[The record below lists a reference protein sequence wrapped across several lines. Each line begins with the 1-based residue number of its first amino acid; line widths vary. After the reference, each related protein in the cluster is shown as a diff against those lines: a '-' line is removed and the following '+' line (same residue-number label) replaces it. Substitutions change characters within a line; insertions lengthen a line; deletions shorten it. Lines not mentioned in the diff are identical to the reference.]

1 MPSSAQALPEHI
13 QWHEG
18 MLLVPQHFQQFDIR
32 VQQVLQYHLQSL
44 NPLYWGVES
53 LTFDQ
58 ALLTSG
64 TCRLLSFRGIMPDG
78 TFIDELPSSSPS
90 LEADLS
96 TLATNFQA
104 GPLTVYLCVPELN
117 GDSTDILGQRPRF
130 RSVTGRSVTDMN
142 TGESPV
148 VIPRLEL
155 KLELIISATPPAKYI
170 SMPIARIQ
178 YDGKIYTFDTYQ
190 PPILNV
196 TQDTLFWTICDTI
209 ASQVREK
216 LGYVQQKLQSIEQ
229 NPNLLTTQQAL
240 SIIRIQLLSSL
251 LAFEALQQVGSVH
264 PFLLYCG
271 LCTIAGTV
279 SGISRTSLPPK
290 FAAYNHNDALAN
302 FMEALDYIKKVLTE
316 VQESYS
322 VLSFTKTDRIFSLQL
337 NSDWKSDRIY
347 IGIGV
352 PPRVSDE
359 QIINWVNNAV
369 IATSNYVEGIRES
382 RILGATR
389 KIVNS
394 VESLN
399 LTPPL
404 GIKLVEIDADPR
416 FINFRDNLQIFN
428 ISDTNH
434 LRPSDILLYR

>member
-18 MLLVPQHFQQFDIR
+18 MLLLPQHFQQFDIR
-32 VQQVLQYHLQSL
+32 AQQVLQYHLQSL

-53 LTFDQ
+53 LTFNQ

-78 TFIDELPSSSPS
+78 TFIDDLPSSSS
-90 LEADLS
+90 YLEADLS

-104 GPLTVYLCVPELN
+104 GPLTVYLCVPELK

-130 RSVTGRSVTDMN
+130 RSVSGRSVTDMN

-155 KLELIISATPPAKYI
+155 KLELIVSATPPAKYI

-190 PPILNV
+190 PPILSV

-229 NPNLLTTQQAL
+229 NPNLLTAQQAL

-279 SGISRTSLPPK
+279 SGISRTSLPPSLQPIITMMPLQILWK
-290 FAAYNHNDALAN
+290 PWITL
-302 FMEALDYIKKVLTE
+302 KKYSRMFRKAIQFFPLPRQIVSSACNSTLTGSLI
-316 VQESYS
+316 VFIS
-322 VLSFTKTDRIFSLQL
+322 VLEF
-337 NSDWKSDRIY
+337 
-347 IGIGV
+347 
-352 PPRVSDE
+352 PRVSLM
-359 QIINWVNNAV
+359 N
-369 IATSNYVEGIRES
+369 
-382 RILGATR
+382 
-389 KIVNS
+389 K
-394 VESLN
+394 SLTG
-399 LTPPL
+399 LIML
-404 GIKLVEIDADPR
+404 
-416 FINFRDNLQIFN
+416 
-428 ISDTNH
+428 
-434 LRPSDILLYR
+434 